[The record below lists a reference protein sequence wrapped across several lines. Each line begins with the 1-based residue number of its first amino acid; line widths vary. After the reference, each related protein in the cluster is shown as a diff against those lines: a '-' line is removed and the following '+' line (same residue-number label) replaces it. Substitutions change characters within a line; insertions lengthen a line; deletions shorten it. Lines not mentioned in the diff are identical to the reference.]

1 MYKIKEKKSMLFQ
14 RLYFVI
20 FSYLFIKILNISLN
34 HEFEV
39 KHLVI
44 PWLRPVYNSVARY
57 SLTILLT

>member
-1 MYKIKEKKSMLFQ
+1 MLFQ

-44 PWLRPVYNSVARY
+44 PWLRPVYNSEARY